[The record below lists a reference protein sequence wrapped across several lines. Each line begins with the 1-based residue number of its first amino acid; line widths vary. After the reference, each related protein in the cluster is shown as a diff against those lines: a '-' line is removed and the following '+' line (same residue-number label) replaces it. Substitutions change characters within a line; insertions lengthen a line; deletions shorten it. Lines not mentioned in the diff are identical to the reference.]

1 MKNLKLI
8 AGFLAIGIILTG
20 CSRHPKV
27 DFSVPTESNDTSETT
42 TMTEA
47 VTTTV
52 SEEEAQPGFAKADDA
67 YQAYLDASEAQD
79 VDAFCALFNA
89 DEIVNAKD
97 LPSKFLKNRFQLRL
111 DSDYTNF
118 AARTNPDAFRKMV
131 MANFNSFTSAM
142 EAFGTGGE
150 QWKIIPGERKTMESS
165 EVQSFA
171 NSLHLN
177 ITRGFIY
184 DTFYFEGQ
192 ESGAQVEG
200 ESVYLLCID
209 GRWYPSYTKECVPLS
224 ISLTDIDPEYASEIG
239 LDGGDTKP
247 TKESEE

>member
-8 AGFLAIGIILTG
+8 AGFLAIGIIMTG

-27 DFSVPTESNDTSETT
+27 DFSVPTEETESADTTAA
-42 TMTEA
+42 TEA
-47 VTTTV
+47 VTTLV
-52 SEEEAQPGFAKADDA
+52 PPEPEEPGFAKADDA

-89 DEIVNAKD
+89 DEIVNAKE
-97 LPSKFLKNRFQLRL
+97 LPSKFLKNRFKLRL

-118 AARTNPDAFRKMV
+118 AARTSPDAFRKMV
-131 MANFNSFTSAM
+131 MANFNSYTSAM

-150 QWKIIPGERKTMESS
+150 QWKIIPGERKTMVSS

-171 NSLHLN
+171 NSLHLD

-184 DTFYFEGQ
+184 DTFIFEGQ

-200 ESVYLLCID
+200 ESVYVLCID

-239 LDGGDTKP
+239 LNGGETKP
-247 TKESEE
+247 AEESEE